1 MKIQKFIALIITI
14 FAMAFN
20 ASAQWSSDPSKNLA
34 LADKGNGN
42 DQVQPKLVP
51 LPNSGWYVSWF
62 DADPSSPPP
71 VGYDVYLQRLSPGG
85 VERGPHNGVLVAD
98 LGNSSTEDYGL
109 DADKNNNAL
118 VAFLDDREGDNQQVT
133 AAKISPTGAALWGPM
148 GVQLTNDS
156 SFHAAPKIAAS
167 GDGGIVVAW
176 TSDSNVVLQKLD
188 AAGNPLWGKGVVLS
202 ESGFNYSL
210 SDLHASNQG
219 SVIVSWVRDK
229 GFGSNRY
236 LYTNKLSASGKLLWG
251 ASHVKVFD
259 GGSLQFGNFPYF
271 VPDGNGGAVFAWYSS
286 SPSLQCFA
294 QHIRANGA
302 EAFPHNG
309 SPVSTNA
316 SNIRVSPAASYKQKT
331 DEVFVF
337 WTEEDSNQ
345 VLKGVSGQKFNSSG
359 ARQWGDSGIALVPLG
374 TDQQIFVQTVQIG
387 TGALVYW
394 VDEVSFGSDTIQAA
408 RLDGQGTAVCPQFPV
423 SSLPSSKSR
432 LFAAIAPSALSA
444 GVFEDDRIGNNGIY
458 IQNVNQD
465 CTLGQE

>member
-156 SFHAAPKIAAS
+156 SFHAAPKIAAT

-210 SDLHASNQG
+210 SDLHAPTSARSSFPG
-219 SVIVSWVRDK
+219 CATKVSVATVISTPISCRPPASFFGARRTSKCLMAARFSSAIFLISFPIETAERFLPGTAAVRHC
-229 GFGSNRY
+229 SV
-236 LYTNKLSASGKLLWG
+236 LPST
-251 ASHVKVFD
+251 
-259 GGSLQFGNFPYF
+259 F
-271 VPDGNGGAVFAWYSS
+271 VPTGQRRFLTTVR
-286 SPSLQCFA
+286 PSQLM
-294 QHIRANGA
+294 
-302 EAFPHNG
+302 
-309 SPVSTNA
+309 
-316 SNIRVSPAASYKQKT
+316 PAT
-331 DEVFVF
+331 
-337 WTEEDSNQ
+337 
-345 VLKGVSGQKFNSSG
+345 
-359 ARQWGDSGIALVPLG
+359 
-374 TDQQIFVQTVQIG
+374 
-387 TGALVYW
+387 
-394 VDEVSFGSDTIQAA
+394 
-408 RLDGQGTAVCPQFPV
+408 
-423 SSLPSSKSR
+423 
-432 LFAAIAPSALSA
+432 
-444 GVFEDDRIGNNGIY
+444 
-458 IQNVNQD
+458 
-465 CTLGQE
+465 